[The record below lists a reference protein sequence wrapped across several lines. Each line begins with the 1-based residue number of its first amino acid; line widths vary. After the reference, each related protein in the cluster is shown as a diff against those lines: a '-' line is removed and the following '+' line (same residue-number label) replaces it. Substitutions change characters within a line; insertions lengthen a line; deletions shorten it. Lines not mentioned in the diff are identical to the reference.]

1 MATIPNIIRAQRFKI
16 FEIKPMLAS
25 IAAAVET
32 NNENNRLNEAPY
44 NANQIYF
51 YEGKK
56 YGQPKFRIMQVPPSD
71 LRPASDAFTFDK
83 DEKTNVITLKCII
96 EVYRDEPDV
105 YPLSIRNPQINVEF
119 DAGGKTITKVMTITE
134 TPTIDSVNI
143 LQDLH
148 AQTEIKWDEIK
159 DLIIGLKEPD
169 KIASFK
175 LTVTSELWWQTIA
188 VVPPIPVEDPPPPP
202 VDDPPPP
209 PPVEDPPP
217 PPVED
222 PPRRTNRPFHPNN
235 KILEYQLAQPI
246 EGRRIFKSFS
256 FPNKPISAVFKRIPV
271 FTAEIPS
278 ISPTFTD
285 PQKMDLQA
293 IVICNYTKDDT
304 IVFGPLSDEFE
315 VKDLKWQ
322 VVSIP
327 KIGENYTIAYRP
339 TAQVDMF
346 YFLPQVFRIKAKEQS
361 GEPKISINMNAG
373 SDAQPASYHINI
385 GITLIP
391 YYNPLAKK
399 DLYQELN
406 RFTKGGTKFCEL
418 RLGGYKSAKFELRDA
433 YAGDNAV
440 FRGKIPDSI
449 AVIDPVNGFT
459 LTVDCSLESFDFF
472 KREITEND
480 GIIIG
485 DIVFELLSGNSGNE
499 ETSIQRI
506 PVELNVR
513 KLAGIPIAINPV
525 VQTTSDIPAIEGFTI
540 NNTNTFPVTIG
551 GTDVT
556 LLSAIEDTIYYA
568 DYVVGVLD
576 NPWPM
581 LLASNQTQQV
591 SLNKKEIDAIDDRFW
606 TQLICEPFGIS
617 INTNPDEILGKVI
630 DYATGD
636 PQVWHLEVSCPL
648 FERWADI
655 DDATLAPFKQI
666 TSITVEVKN
675 QEDAIF
681 SLKLDKRKPVDTLNM
696 ARSISQ
702 ILKSQQLTSRKYQYR
717 VGTVYIINPPYWT
730 EWQDPESTA
739 SDYLSVI
746 PQKLTV

>member
-1 MATIPNIIRAQRFKI
+1 MATITNIIRAQRFKL
-16 FEIKPMLAS
+16 FEIKPMLAT
-25 IAAAVET
+25 IASAVET
-32 NNENNRLNEAPY
+32 SNEDNRLNEAPY
-44 NANQIYF
+44 DANQIYL
-51 YEGKK
+51 YDGKRF
-56 YGQPKFRIMQVPPSD
+56 GQPKFRIMQTPAND
-71 LRPASDAFTFDK
+71 LRPASDAFTFNKDDK
-83 DEKTNVITLKCII
+83 TGKITLKCVI
-96 EVYRDEPDV
+96 EVYREELDV
-105 YPLSIRNPQINVEF
+105 YPLNIRNPQINLEF
-119 DAGGKTITKVMTITE
+119 DAGGKKVQKAMTITE
-134 TPTIDSVNI
+134 TPIIDAVNI

-148 AQTEIKWDEIK
+148 AQAEIEWDEIK
-159 DLIIGLKEPD
+159 DLIIGLKEPN

-175 LTVTSELWWQTIA
+175 LNVSSELWWQTIA
-188 VVPPIPVEDPPPPP
+188 IAPPLPIID
-202 VDDPPPP
+202 PPP

-217 PPVED
+217 PPPIED
-222 PPRRTNRPFHPNN
+222 PPPPPEEDKPRTTRPFHFP
-235 KILEYQLAQPI
+235 KKDILEYQLEHPI
-246 EGRRIFKSFS
+246 EARRTLKYFV
-256 FPNKPISAVFKRIPV
+256 FPHKPIRAVFERIPD
-271 FTAEIPS
+271 FTAAVAPAPVS
-278 ISPTFTD
+278 FTD
-285 PQKMDLQA
+285 PQKIDLQG
-293 IVICNYTKDDT
+293 IVICNYTKEDT
-304 IVFGPLSDEFE
+304 VVFGPLSDEFE

-322 VVSIP
+322 VVTIP

-339 TAQVDMF
+339 TVQIDMF
-346 YFLPQVFRIKAKEQS
+346 YFLPQVFRIKAKEQN
-361 GEPKISINMNAG
+361 GEPRISINMTAG
-373 SDAQPASYHINI
+373 SDDKPSSYHINI
-385 GITLIP
+385 AITLIP

-406 RFTKGGTKFCEL
+406 RFTKGVTRFCEL

-485 DIVFELLSGNSGNE
+485 DIVFELLSGNGGNE
-499 ETSIQRI
+499 ETSTQRI

-540 NNTNTFPVTIG
+540 NNTNAFPVTIG

-556 LLSAIEDTIYYA
+556 LLSAIEDTIYDA
-568 DYVVGVLD
+568 DYVVGVLN

-591 SLNKKEIDAIDDRFW
+591 LLNTQEIDSIKDQFW
-606 TQLICEPFGIS
+606 TQLVCEPFGIS

-666 TSITVEVKN
+666 TSVTVEVKN

-681 SLKLDKRKPVDTLNM
+681 SLKLDKRKPVDTLDM